1 MNTGIKIDEKIYFLN
16 SLLALIRDSLRFELT
31 EAPYVRKMFDELIF
45 CSQQISESDSIVSIE
60 NKNQTTLKHL
70 RNSLKLHL
78 EIKELAH
85 EMLKSIPDAFNKEER
100 EFLAQ
105 LADSQDASA
114 EGILI
119 KLRQCKELIDD
130 SNCLSNIE
138 INLLLS
144 EPNP

>member
-1 MNTGIKIDEKIYFLN
+1 MEAEYLEASFKTAEKEYG
-16 SLLALIRDSLRFELT
+16 AFET
-31 EAPYVRKMFDELIF
+31 Y
-45 CSQQISESDSIVSIE
+45 IE
-60 NKNQTTLKHL
+60 KGMH
-70 RNSLKLHL
+70 
-78 EIKELAH
+78 IG
-85 EMLKSIPDAFNKEER
+85 KEER
-100 EFLAQ
+100 EILAQ

-144 EPNP
+144 DPNP